1 LPKNPVIKT
10 VGERSSRPG
19 GKELALTDYA
29 IEAKDIWKSFSLGET
44 RIDALRGLSFT
55 LKRGEFVALV
65 GSSGSGKSTL
75 LHLLGALDKPDRGEL
90 LLAGDNPAGLDN
102 EGLGRLRSRKTGFVF
117 QSFHLIPVLD
127 VFENVELPLHLFK
140 ELSKAQRQERV
151 EEMLGLVGLKDFLHM
166 PPSRLS
172 GGQRQRVAIARA
184 LVTAPAIVLADEPTA
199 NLDSKTAHS
208 IIDLMQE
215 LNQAK
220 QASFLISSHDE
231 KLIGRVSRVLRIK
244 DGTLE

>member
-1 LPKNPVIKT
+1 
-10 VGERSSRPG
+10 
-19 GKELALTDYA
+19 LTENA
-29 IEAKDIWKSFSLGET
+29 IEAKDVWKSYQLGET
-44 RIDALRGLSFT
+44 RIDALRGLSFV

-90 LLAGDNPAGLDN
+90 RIGGENPAALDN

-140 ELSKAQRQERV
+140 ELSRKQRQEKV
-151 EEMLGLVGLKDFLHM
+151 EEILALVGLKDFAHH

-184 LVTAPAIVLADEPTA
+184 LVTSPTIVLADEPTA
-199 NLDSKTAHS
+199 NLDSKTAHA
-208 IIDLMQE
+208 IIDLMME
-215 LNQAK
+215 LNQSR
-220 QASFLISSHDE
+220 QASFFISSHDE
-231 KLIGRVSRVLRIK
+231 KLINRVSRILRIK
-244 DGTLE
+244 DGILE

>member
-1 LPKNPVIKT
+1 MTEN
-10 VGERSSRPG
+10 
-19 GKELALTDYA
+19 A
-29 IEAKDIWKSFSLGET
+29 IEAKDVWKSYQLGET
-44 RIDALRGLSFT
+44 RIDALRGLSFV

-90 LLAGDNPAGLDN
+90 RIGGENPAALDN

-140 ELSKAQRQERV
+140 ELSRKQRQEKV
-151 EEMLGLVGLKDFLHM
+151 EEILALVGLKDFAHH

-184 LVTAPAIVLADEPTA
+184 LVTSPTIVLADEPTA
-199 NLDSKTAHS
+199 NLDSKTAHA
-208 IIDLMQE
+208 IIDLMME
-215 LNQAK
+215 LNQSR
-220 QASFLISSHDE
+220 QASFFISSHDE
-231 KLIGRVSRVLRIK
+231 KLINRVSRILRIK
-244 DGTLE
+244 DGILE

>member
-1 LPKNPVIKT
+1 MTEN
-10 VGERSSRPG
+10 
-19 GKELALTDYA
+19 A
-29 IEAKDIWKSFSLGET
+29 IEAKDVWKSYQLGET
-44 RIDALRGLSFT
+44 RIDALRGLSFV

-90 LLAGDNPAGLDN
+90 RIGGENPAALDN

-140 ELSKAQRQERV
+140 ELSRKQRQEKV
-151 EEMLGLVGLKDFLHM
+151 EEILVLVGLKDFAHH

-184 LVTAPAIVLADEPTA
+184 LVTSPTIVLADEPTA
-199 NLDSKTAHS
+199 NLDSKTAHA
-208 IIDLMQE
+208 IIDLMME
-215 LNQAK
+215 LNQSR
-220 QASFLISSHDE
+220 QASFFISSHDE
-231 KLIGRVSRVLRIK
+231 KLINRVSRILRIK
-244 DGTLE
+244 DGILE